1 MVKTAAVTASLL
13 LLMAGPSE
21 PAIYSCTVDGK
32 TLYTDR
38 PCSANSENMSVI
50 EFPDKPTSRAE
61 ADDEANTR
69 QQRRDLI
76 KLRFDYEILD
86 SEISRKE
93 KEIRETIESMTELK
107 QAYDTQVERLNNQLN
122 RYNRSQSYGQLQE
135 QRILSEIEALHM
147 ELRNRNFIARDR
159 IKALRAELILLQQEK
174 RDLEK
179 RIQGFNRDNRSIP
192 PPP

>member
-1 MVKTAAVTASLL
+1 MIKTAAVTASFV

-38 PCSANSENMSVI
+38 LCSANSENMSVI
-50 EFPDKPTSRAE
+50 EFPDEPTSRTK
-61 ADDEANTR
+61 ADDEPKTR
-69 QQRRDLI
+69 QERRDLI

-86 SEISRKE
+86 SEMSRKE
-93 KEIRETIESMTELK
+93 REIRETIESMTELK

-122 RYNRSQSYGQLQE
+122 RYNRSQSYGKLQE

-179 RIQGFNRDNRSIP
+179 RIQDLNRDNR
-192 PPP
+192 